1 MEGIFCL
8 SIFIVVSGIWA
19 FLKSKKQATNRRGR
33 LYYYDYD
40 QGYDD
45 DAD

>member
-8 SIFIVVSGIWA
+8 SIFIVASGIWA
-19 FLKSKKQATNRRGR
+19 FVKSKKRATYRRSGR
-33 LYYYDYD
+33 YYYDYD

-45 DAD
+45 DSD